1 MTDFR
6 IRATAFSRRSVLRTG
21 LAGAAAAAV
30 TATLAAC
37 GSSSADSGKSDSG
50 KSGSA
55 SGGTVE
61 VTTARGKAT
70 APKNPGKVAVLD
82 ISLVDT
88 MVELG
93 LTDSIVAVPKKNL
106 PERLKSQ
113 FSSDKIVDTG
123 ALKEPDFDSIA
134 QAGPDLIMIA
144 GRSAGLYDQLTPISK
159 NVLDFTVDP
168 KDFLKSFTTTT
179 EQIGA
184 VFGKEKEAKKK
195 IEEID
200 ARVEDIRK
208 KAEKLDGTTAI
219 LMVSGGKVSTYAP
232 GSRFGGII
240 YDALG
245 FKPMVESTKDAAHGD
260 TISFEFIAEKNPARA
275 FVVDRDAAIGDEGK
289 GAKAVLDNDVVKR
302 ADAFKN
308 DSVVYVDS
316 HAWYI
321 SSTGIASLNS
331 ILDDAEKGLAAAK

>member
-6 IRATAFSRRSVLRTG
+6 IRATAVTRRSALRTG

-37 GSSSADSGKSDSG
+37 GSSSADTAT
-50 KSGSA
+50 SGSA
-55 SGGTVE
+55 SGDTVE

-93 LTDSIVAVPKKNL
+93 LTDSIVALPKKNL

-123 ALKEPDFDSIA
+123 SLKEPDFDSIA

-144 GRSAGLYDQLTPISK
+144 GRTAGLYDQLTPISK

-168 KDFLKSFTTTT
+168 KDYLKNFTTTT

-219 LMVSGGKVSTYAP
+219 LMVSGGKVTTYAP